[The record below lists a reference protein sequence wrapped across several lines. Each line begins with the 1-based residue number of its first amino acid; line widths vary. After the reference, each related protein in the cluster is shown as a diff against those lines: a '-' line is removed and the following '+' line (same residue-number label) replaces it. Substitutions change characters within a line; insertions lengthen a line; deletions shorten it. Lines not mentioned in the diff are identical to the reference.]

1 MEEQAPDMQAQEL
14 AIEEE
19 RKPVVFAVR
28 IDPVQREQIEGLRG
42 ITGQSVNDVGVEAL
56 NDWIAKTLE
65 DETVQQKAMAE
76 LDAEER
82 RLQERRSAI
91 AGILGQ
97 TATAAS
103 ASDEAAPPRGGGQN
117 NRRGKAQAQSQP
129 SRNS

>member
-1 MEEQAPDMQAQEL
+1 MEEQAPDRQAQEL
-14 AIEEE
+14 AVEEE

-28 IDPVQREQIEGLRG
+28 IDPVLREQIEGLRG
-42 ITGQSVNDVGVEAL
+42 ITEQSVNDVGVEAL

-91 AGILGQ
+91 VGILGQ
-97 TATAAS
+97 TATAAGT
-103 ASDEAAPPRGGGQN
+103 EAAPEQSS
-117 NRRGKAQAQSQP
+117 RRGTRSKGQ
-129 SRNS
+129 